1 MISLIILI
9 FSAFDYPYYI
19 NFIHFFLFSWGHS
32 NRMSLNASLLNLEFE
47 CSCDILFAVISL
59 FVSSQVFR
67 SQFQTIF
74 NYWLSQNLLQKFD
87 IWPVFVRVD
96 YTPSRVDLAALRG
109 GKYVELVNLVPW
121 KVIYSFLILPLH
133 RLVKVQPD
141 ACQEL

>member
-1 MISLIILI
+1 
-9 FSAFDYPYYI
+9 
-19 NFIHFFLFSWGHS
+19 
-32 NRMSLNASLLNLEFE
+32 MSLNGSLLNLEFE